1 MPGKM
6 EFEFSHRSGA
16 SARDDA
22 SPFRMLVL
30 ADLSGRTWREADR
43 RAGIVP
49 VDFDRFDSTLAT
61 YCGDVRLDAGAFR
74 PTELDDFRPETL
86 LRLPIFAKLRE
97 LRARLA
103 DPRTFEDAAAELGRI
118 PPRTA
123 TAPEAGD
130 DSLEAILA
138 REARVRRPEVRELD
152 AYLESLVSPYLVPG
166 EAPDQA
172 HWIATVDRSLS
183 DAMRLVLRDPLLRH
197 FETTWT
203 ALDRLVSELE
213 LGETVE
219 LSLYDVTLEDL
230 HRDFTQADSPTD
242 TQLYRDLV
250 ATQPK
255 GWSVWLADFAFGIDP
270 VHLGVLPTLGVIG
283 AQAGAPIVAGASPT
297 LVGATTFAGAP
308 EPKVWS
314 EAFQR
319 AEESVELIRFWQEV
333 RRSPV
338 APWIALVAPRLL
350 SRLPYGKSTDS
361 FDAFEFEELADLRD
375 HESLVWGNSAY
386 AAVQLLAH
394 AFQERGWSFSP
405 GDVSTVNVPFLTW
418 RRPDGEIEPVPSAET
433 FLTDRAVEALERAGV
448 MAVIGDRSS
457 DHVRFRRFHSI
468 ADPVTAVRGNW
479 DAE

>member
-1 MPGKM
+1 MPGRM

-16 SARDDA
+16 TARDDA
-22 SPFRMLVL
+22 SPFRILVL
-30 ADLSGRTWREADR
+30 ADLSGRAWREADR
-43 RAGIVP
+43 RPGITP
-49 VDFDRFDSTLAT
+49 LDFERFDSALAT
-61 YCGDVRLDAGAFR
+61 YCGEVRLDAGAFR
-74 PTELDDFRPETL
+74 PTELEDFRPETL

-97 LRARLA
+97 LRARLG

-118 PPRTA
+118 PPRA
-123 TAPEAGD
+123 VAAIDDDD

-152 AYLESLVSPYLVPG
+152 AYLESLVAPYVVPDA
-166 EAPDQA
+166 APDQA
-172 HWIATVDRSLS
+172 HWVSSVDRSLG
-183 DAMRLVLRDPLLRH
+183 DAMRMVLRDPLLRH

-219 LSLYDVTLEDL
+219 LHLYDVTLEDL
-230 HRDFTQADSPTD
+230 HRDFSDADSPTD
-242 TQLYRDLV
+242 TQLHRDLV
-250 ATQPK
+250 AAQPK
-255 GWSVWLADFAFGIDP
+255 GWSVWLADFQFGLDP
-270 VHLGVLPTLGVIG
+270 LHLGVLPTLGVIG

-297 LVGATTFAGAP
+297 LVGATTFAGPP
-308 EPKVWS
+308 EPKAWS

-319 AEESVELIRFWQEV
+319 AAESVELIGFWQEI

-361 FDAFEFEELADLRD
+361 FDAFDFEELTDLGD

-386 AAVQLLAH
+386 AAVQLLAL
-394 AFQERGWSFSP
+394 AFQEHGWGFSP
-405 GDVSTVNVPFLTW
+405 GDVRTASVPFLTW

-433 FLTDRAVEALERAGV
+433 FLTDVAVEAMERAGV
-448 MAVIGDRSS
+448 MAAIGDRSS

-468 ADPVTAVRGNW
+468 ADPATALRGNW
-479 DAE
+479 